1 MGISTGG
8 MTLLHMATSQPDRVD
23 AMVLIGATSYFPEQ
37 ARQIMRGSHPD
48 SVPRARLDALAR
60 FHSRGEEQARM
71 LLTQFYGFK
80 DSYDDMNFTAPLLST
95 IKARTLILHGDR
107 DQFFPVSIPVEQYR
121 SIPRSYLWI
130 VPNGGHVPFPRT
142 DAGHRA
148 MLETL
153 TAFLK
158 GEWQ

>member
-1 MGISTGG
+1 
-8 MTLLHMATSQPDRVD
+8 
-23 AMVLIGATSYFPEQ
+23 
-37 ARQIMRGSHPD
+37 
-48 SVPRARLDALAR
+48 
-60 FHSRGEEQARM
+60 M
-71 LLTQFYGFK
+71 LLAQFYGFK

-121 SIPRSYLWI
+121 AIPRAYLWI

-148 MLETL
+148 MLETM